1 MIHYTINHFVTT
13 DETTATG
20 GTMDT
25 STVHGDDA
33 VAVWLVSDYATD
45 APDLTIE
52 QPPEGFTWTVG
63 MDGYTEHPPELDPE
77 DHLDTIQTFTTD
89 AELASL
95 KEDYLAGEIMRVSP
109 WETPLTDGH
118 TQS

>member
-13 DETTATG
+13 DETTATEG
-20 GTMDT
+20 AIET
-25 STVHGDDA
+25 STVHGDDG

-45 APDLTIE
+45 APDLMID
-52 QPPEGFTWTVG
+52 QPPEGFTWTID
-63 MDGYTEHPPELDPE
+63 MDGYTEHPPELNPE
-77 DHLDTIQTFTTD
+77 DHLNTIQTFTTD
-89 AELASL
+89 AERQTL

-109 WETPLTDGH
+109 WDTPLTDGY

>member
-13 DETTATG
+13 DETAAD
-20 GTMDT
+20 GTMNT
-25 STVHGDDA
+25 GTVHGDDA

-63 MDGYTEHPPELDPE
+63 MDGYTEHPPKLDPE
-77 DHLDTIQTFTTD
+77 DHLDAIQTFTTD

-109 WETPLTDGH
+109 WETPLTDGY